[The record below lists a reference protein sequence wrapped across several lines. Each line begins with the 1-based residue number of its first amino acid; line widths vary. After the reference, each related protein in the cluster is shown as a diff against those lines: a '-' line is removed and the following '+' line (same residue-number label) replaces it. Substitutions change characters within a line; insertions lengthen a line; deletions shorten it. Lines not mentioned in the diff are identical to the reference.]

1 MGETQEN
8 PKSITDECDEFTK
21 EYADLNKHNRTDDT
35 LETEQPCK
43 KPRTTDKIEV
53 SLKPIDLLVKKDSEI
68 KSKDPCSLQKQIDK
82 LLGIVSDRDNA
93 LLHLQNEQN
102 KLTGTVSIYNE
113 EGSLIEENT
122 RSVVD
127 YLNMERNKKERINT
141 MLFKLKE
148 QIAVEKQKTVEAQQ
162 KTADAEKQIAVEKQ
176 NTVEAQQKTA
186 DMQKQIAVEK
196 QNTADMQ
203 KRFVFT
209 HQKITDMQKQ
219 LVFAH
224 QKITDMQKQ
233 IVVEKQKTADV
244 EKQIA
249 VIKDELEDAQ
259 DLTQDQLNYE
269 NKLKEYIDRLK
280 TQIGVFNGIPVAY
293 E

>member
-1 MGETQEN
+1 MCETHEN
-8 PKSITDECDEFTK
+8 RQSITDEYGKFTA
-21 EYADLNKHNRTDDT
+21 EYADLNNHTHRDDT
-35 LETEQPCK
+35 LEIEQPCK
-43 KPRTTDKIEV
+43 KRRIDDGMRDEIP
-53 SLKPIDLLVKKDSEI
+53 LKPIVLTVKKHTQVSRGSLEPYSEI

-82 LLGIVSDRDNA
+82 LTGQVSDRDSA

-113 EGSLIEENT
+113 EGSLIEENP

-127 YLNMERNKKERINT
+127 YLNMERNKTDRINNR
-141 MLFKLKE
+141 LINLKK
-148 QIAVEKQKTVEAQQ
+148 QIAVEKQNTVEAQQ

-186 DMQKQIAVEK
+186 DAKKQFVV
-196 QNTADMQ
+196 DVQ
-203 KRFVFT
+203 KRF
-209 HQKITDMQKQ
+209 
-219 LVFAH
+219 VFAH

-269 NKLKEYIDRLK
+269 NKLKEHIDRLK
-280 TQIGVFNGIPVAY
+280 TQIRGFNGIPVV
-293 E
+293 

>member
-113 EGSLIEENT
+113 EGSLIEENS
-122 RSVVD
+122 RSVDD
-127 YLNMERNKKERINT
+127 YLNMKRNKTDRINNR
-141 MLFKLKE
+141 LIKLKK
-148 QIAVEKQKTVEAQQ
+148 QIAVEKQNTVEAQQ

-186 DMQKQIAVEK
+186 DMQKQ
-196 QNTADMQ
+196 
-203 KRFVFT
+203 
-209 HQKITDMQKQ
+209 
-219 LVFAH
+219 
-224 QKITDMQKQ
+224 
-233 IVVEKQKTADV
+233 KTADV

-259 DLTQDQLNYE
+259 DLTQYQLNYE

-280 TQIGVFNGIPVAY
+280 TQIGVFNGIPVSY